1 MIVWDFTSVLASLT
15 LLSGFLWLIDVK
27 ISTPRRN
34 HSGDKPQSNFLF
46 SYAKSFFPVFLF
58 VFVLRGF
65 IVEPFRIPSGSMIP
79 TLLIGDFI
87 LVDKFSYGLRLPF
100 TNQTIL
106 KTGAPQRG
114 DVVVFKYPL
123 DPTTPFIKRVI
134 GIPGDKVEYTNK
146 ILRVNGKTIAWQ
158 DERTFIGHG
167 KASQHTGASV
177 HKEENGKFIHKVL
190 ISPSRYSNNGDYE
203 VPEDMYFVMGD
214 NRDNSRDSRSW
225 GFVPESH
232 LMGKAFFIW
241 LNWDGGLNFNRSG
254 LRIDESGR

>member
-1 MIVWDFTSVLASLT
+1 MIVWDFTSVLALLT

-27 ISTPRRN
+27 IFTPRRH
-34 HSGDKPQSNFLF
+34 HSGDKSQSNFLF

-100 TNQTIL
+100 TNQTVL
-106 KTGAPQRG
+106 KTGTPQRG

-134 GIPGDKVEYTNK
+134 GLPGDKVEYTNK
-146 ILRVNGKTIAWQ
+146 ILRVNGKKIAWQ

-167 KASQHTGASV
+167 KASQHTGASA
-177 HKEENGKFIHKVL
+177 HKEENGKFLHEVL
-190 ISPSRYSNNGDYE
+190 ISPSRYSQNGDYE
-203 VPEDMYFVMGD
+203 VPEGMYFVMGD
-214 NRDNSRDSRSW
+214 NRDNSRDSRFW